1 MSPLY
6 RHAFSPV
13 IPILLALAMLTPAVA
28 FAADIDGASATDSPM
43 LALP

>member
-13 IPILLALAMLTPAVA
+13 IPILFALAVLTPAVA
-28 FAADIDGASATDSPM
+28 FAADIDGVSAADSPT
-43 LALP
+43 